1 MGGRRLAFKRSCVY
15 KMKGIRCR
23 ECGFLNPE
31 KVKAC
36 RRCGWDQLE
45 PLVPKSKVVSPRDQA
60 KQSTWLYTLLI
71 IALIVGGAYY
81 LFSSFERSYKQGEST
96 VPNRSAMPTNQQ
108 NAPALTRSEADQ
120 KRVTPFKNAVESAP
134 SLVESNRH
142 VAETQK
148 LMDSAK

>member
-1 MGGRRLAFKRSCVY
+1 MNPDKVRS
-15 KMKGIRCR
+15 
-23 ECGFLNPE
+23 
-31 KVKAC
+31 C

-45 PLVPKSKVVSPRDQA
+45 PLVPKSKAVSPREQA

-81 LFSSFERSYKQGEST
+81 LFSSFERSYKQVQPSAPT
-96 VPNRSAMPTNQQ
+96 RSAVPTNQQ
-108 NAPALTRSEADQ
+108 NEPALTRSEADQ
-120 KRVTPFKNAVESAP
+120 KRVTPFKNAVQNAP
-134 SLVESNRH
+134 SLVESNRR

>member
-1 MGGRRLAFKRSCVY
+1 
-15 KMKGIRCR
+15 MKGIRCR
-23 ECGFLNPE
+23 ECGFLNPD
-31 KVKAC
+31 KVRSC
-36 RRCGWDQLE
+36 RRCGWDKLE
-45 PLVPKSKVVSPRDQA
+45 PLVPKSKVVSPREQA

-81 LFSSFERSYKQGEST
+81 LLSGIEKSYDQ
-96 VPNRSAMPTNQQ
+96 VQPAIPNRSAVPRNQQ
-108 NAPALTRSEADQ
+108 NAPALTRSESDQ
-120 KRVTPFKNAVESAP
+120 KRVTPFKNAVQNAP